1 MFLTS
6 SIKRLT
12 TTTAKKAI
20 AMKKNLVVSLPV
32 EMYDDFKK
40 SSMGMGRTLSEMTRE
55 MITAFNQGDLRIKKD
70 MLEYDRQV
78 ELGRK
83 LYGTD

>member
-1 MFLTS
+1 MVALIHCRHQISTED
-6 SIKRLT
+6 
-12 TTTAKKAI
+12 I
-20 AMKKNLVVSLPV
+20 AMRKNLVVSLPV

-40 SSMGMGRTLSEMTRE
+40 GSIGMGRTLSEMTRE
-55 MITAFNQGDLRIKKD
+55 MITAFNQGNLRIKKD